1 MAKLNLETCM
11 DIFDWFDD
19 NSFEY
24 FYFLLK
30 LSIRQLFQR
39 YSLLSQS
46 VSCLIR
52 SANSFSRA
60 NMLPSLVLLKSMFR

>member
-24 FYFLLK
+24 INHILLFK
-30 LSIRQLFQR
+30 VDGEER
-39 YSLLSQS
+39 
-46 VSCLIR
+46 VK
-52 SANSFSRA
+52 RA
-60 NMLPSLVLLKSMFR
+60 LPELRKHAR